1 MDDIKR
7 IEEAIDEMASKIDE
21 RFLEFDSVLVDIS
34 ADISFFRRWAH
45 SIREQKE
52 VRLKNLKLSVL
63 H

>member
-34 ADISFFRRWAH
+34 ADITFFRRWAQ